1 MNLVLPA
8 TVREQ
13 PRPLPQGDDPAGPVL
28 RCFCERCPRHP
39 VIAGKRDQLLD
50 VAVPVVPLLD
60 QIGQVVWSP
69 RGMNQWRTKEE
80 HCQGWVRA
88 AVQALTTA
96 GPEAT
101 LLAN

>member
-13 PRPLPQGDDPAGPVL
+13 PRPLPQRDDPAGPVL
-28 RCFCERCPRHP
+28 RRFCERCPRHP

-50 VAVPVVPLLD
+50 VSVPVVPLLD

-69 RGMNQWRTKEE
+69 RGHEPVENKRGTLSRVGKSRR
-80 HCQGWVRA
+80 RA
-88 AVQALTTA
+88 RR
-96 GPEAT
+96 
-101 LLAN
+101 

>member
-39 VIAGKRDQLLD
+39 VIAGKRDQLLH
-50 VAVPVVPLLD
+50 VAVPSSHCSTK
-60 QIGQVVWSP
+60 GQVVWSP
-69 RGMNQWRTKEE
+69 RGHELVENKR
-80 HCQGWVRA
+80 G
-88 AVQALTTA
+88 
-96 GPEAT
+96 T
-101 LLAN
+101 LSRVG

>member
-69 RGMNQWRTKEE
+69 PW
-80 HCQGWVRA
+80 
-88 AVQALTTA
+88 
-96 GPEAT
+96 P
-101 LLAN
+101 

>member
-1 MNLVLPA
+1 MLAA

-13 PRPLPQGDDPAGPVL
+13 PRPLPQRDDPAGPVL
-28 RCFCERCPRHP
+28 RRFCECCPRHP

-69 RGMNQWRTKEE
+69 RGHEPVENKRGTLSRVGKRPPWS
-80 HCQGWVRA
+80 
-88 AVQALTTA
+88 QALD
-96 GPEAT
+96 GPPPEAT